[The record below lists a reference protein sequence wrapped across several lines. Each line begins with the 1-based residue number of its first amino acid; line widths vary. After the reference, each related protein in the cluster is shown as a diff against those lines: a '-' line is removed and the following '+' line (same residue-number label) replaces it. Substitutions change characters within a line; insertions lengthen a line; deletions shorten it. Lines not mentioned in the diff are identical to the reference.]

1 MTRYRRSPRPL
12 EAAFARLADDL
23 APETLLGA
31 VQRAWPGA
39 VGELIA
45 AEARP
50 TSERGGV
57 LTIACSASVWAQ
69 ELDLMAPQ
77 ILGRLNERLSEGVV
91 QRLRCV
97 AVGHSER
104 PFG

>member
-12 EAAFARLADDL
+12 ESAFARLADDL

-50 TSERGGV
+50 TAERGGV
-57 LTIACSASVWAQ
+57 LTISCSASVWAQ

-77 ILGRLNERLSEGVV
+77 IVSRLNTALSQGAV

-97 AVGHSER
+97 AVGHAQR
-104 PFG
+104 PWG

>member
-12 EAAFARLADDL
+12 EAAFTRLADDL
-23 APETLLGA
+23 APDTLLSA
-31 VQRAWPGA
+31 VQRAWVGA
-39 VGELIA
+39 VGDVIA

-50 TSERGGV
+50 TAERGGV
-57 LTIACSASVWAQ
+57 VTISCSASVWAQ

-77 ILGRLNERLSEGVV
+77 ILTQLNERLTEGGV

-97 AVGHSER
+97 AVGHSD
-104 PFG
+104 PSFS

>member
-1 MTRYRRSPRPL
+1 MTRYRRAPRPL
-12 EAAFARLADDL
+12 ESAFSRLADDL

-31 VQRAWPGA
+31 VQRAWTGA
-39 VGELIA
+39 VGEVIA

-50 TSERGGV
+50 TAERGGV
-57 LTIACSASVWAQ
+57 LTISCSASVWAQ

-77 ILGRLNERLSEGVV
+77 ILARLNERLNEGVV

-97 AVGHSER
+97 AVGHSEGPLR
-104 PFG
+104 